1 MTRTA
6 PVVVVGAGVIGLTTA
21 IRLLE
26 RAHPVRIVARELP
39 PHTTSDVAAAVWY
52 PYLAEP
58 RSRVLPW
65 SRATREALQRIAA
78 ADGSAGVD
86 QVRLL
91 ELFADTAEPP
101 WWGSALPGF
110 AWADPSDLPAG
121 YGAAYD
127 LRVPRID
134 TPVHMPWLL
143 ERVRA
148 LGGRLQRAA
157 IGSLDDLL
165 TGGAVV
171 VNCAGLEAGA
181 LAGDPTVQ
189 PIRGQVLR
197 LAPVPGVTTALVDE
211 GNPLGITYVIPRSR
225 DIVVGGTAERGD
237 GRSVPDPETAAAILD
252 RAVRLEP
259 RLAGAPVLGHAVG
272 LRPGRPAV
280 RLESEPHERGVIVH
294 NYGHGGSGF
303 TLCWACADEAAD
315 LVEGVLA
322 DG

>member
-1 MTRTA
+1 MPAA
-6 PVVVVGAGVIGLTTA
+6 PVWVVGAGVIGLTTA

-26 RAHPVRIVARELP
+26 RGRPVRIVARELP

-58 RSRVLPW
+58 RARVLPW
-65 SRATREALQRIAA
+65 SRTTREALQRIAA
-78 ADGSAGVD
+78 ADPSAGVD
-86 QVRLL
+86 HVRLL
-91 ELFADTAEPP
+91 ELFADASEPP
-101 WWGSALPGF
+101 WWRAALPGF
-110 AWADPSDLPAG
+110 AWADPADLPPG

-143 ERVRA
+143 DRALA
-148 LGGRLQRAA
+148 LGGRVERAA
-157 IGSLDDLL
+157 INSLDDLL
-165 TGGAVV
+165 ANGAVV
-171 VNCAGLEAGA
+171 VNCAGLEGGA
-181 LAGDPTVQ
+181 LAGDPSVQ
-189 PIRGQVLR
+189 PIRGQVVR

-211 GNPLGITYVIPRSR
+211 ENPLAPTYVIPRSR

-237 GRSVPDPETAAAILD
+237 GRSTPDPDTARAILD

-259 RLAGAPVLGHAVG
+259 RLAGGAVLGHAVG

-280 RLESEPHERGVIVH
+280 RLETEARERGVVVH

-303 TLCWACADEAAD
+303 TLCWGCADEAAD
-315 LVEGVLA
+315 LAEGVLA
-322 DG
+322 DR